1 MLKEPHRVCQVAA
14 REVPINFFCP
24 YNARYSCSTK
34 APHCCAGRGEQPA
47 PCEGSEKAVSF
58 FFPVITTGSALEL
71 MACTFCSIN
80 SYRLEGRAIRRLVD
94 LAIPLS
100 ELISEHDHCVELGAE
115 DEVSA
120 NAIQGSIE
128 YVPVTTMSNSGS
140 YPVTPVASQLRS
152 STPVAHH
159 LLRLRSRWYLSVKY
173 IPWSMLHSLVTTP
186 RRLPCLDV
194 SSPWTRYILYLVAF
208 SSDLTLFSPDLT

>member
-1 MLKEPHRVCQVAA
+1 MLKEPHRVRRVAA

-100 ELISEHDHCVELGAE
+100 ELISEHDRRVELGAE

-120 NAIQGSIE
+120 DAIQGSIE
-128 YVPVTTMSNSGS
+128 YVPLF
-140 YPVTPVASQLRS
+140 YS
-152 STPVAHH
+152 ST
-159 LLRLRSRWYLSVKY
+159 W
-173 IPWSMLHSLVTTP
+173 TT
-186 RRLPCLDV
+186 LNLCYV
-194 SSPWTRYILYLVAF
+194 MS
-208 SSDLTLFSPDLT
+208 